1 MQFPRLIF
9 SVAVLALCQPAL
21 LQAQDDAGPATNP
34 LIVGGEPVP
43 DIADTPWQV
52 ALVSG
57 GAARNQFCG
66 GSLVAETWVLTAAH
80 CVDNFAVDM
89 NPARLE
95 VVAGTLEYAS
105 GGEQIGVTEIVVH
118 PNWNDDTMDHDAA
131 LLRLASPATLGPADR
146 ADGRRRRRC
155 RSGSTCGSA
164 AGARPPKGDRDR
176 TSCSS
181 SRFRSCSTDECNA
194 PESYDGAITDAMFC
208 AGGREGGIDSCQ
220 GDSGGPVDDGEKL
233 VGVVSWGHGCAR
245 RLKYGVYTRVSTVS
259 EWANEMIAD
268 EMTAK

>member
-105 GGEQIGVTEIVVH
+105 GGEQIGVTEISSI
-118 PNWNDDTMDHDAA
+118 PTGTTTRWTMT
-131 LLRLASPATLGPADR
+131 RRCFGSR
-146 ADGRRRRRC
+146 ARRRSVS
-155 RSGSTCGSA
+155 RS
-164 AGARPPKGDRDR
+164 
-176 TSCSS
+176 
-181 SRFRSCSTDECNA
+181 
-194 PESYDGAITDAMFC
+194 
-208 AGGREGGIDSCQ
+208 
-220 GDSGGPVDDGEKL
+220 L
-233 VGVVSWGHGCAR
+233 
-245 RLKYGVYTRVSTVS
+245 
-259 EWANEMIAD
+259 
-268 EMTAK
+268 

>member
-105 GGEQIGVTEIVVH
+105 GGEQIGVTEILVH

-131 LLRLASPATLGPADR
+131 LLRLASPATLGQPIELM
-146 ADGRRRRRC
+146 
-155 RSGSTCGSA
+155 
-164 AGARPPKGDRDR
+164 AG
-176 TSCSS
+176 
-181 SRFRSCSTDECNA
+181 
-194 PESYDGAITDAMFC
+194 
-208 AGGREGGIDSCQ
+208 
-220 GDSGGPVDDGEKL
+220 DDGGAGRGQRAGQRL
-233 VGVVSWGHGCAR
+233 GRDLR
-245 RLKYGVYTRVSTVS
+245 RGTGIGRAAFRRGSGRVDRRVQRPG
-259 EWANEMIAD
+259 EL
-268 EMTAK
+268 

>member
-9 SVAVLALCQPAL
+9 LVAVLALCQPAL

-95 VVAGTLEYAS
+95 VVAGTLEYAT
-105 GGEQIGVTEIVVH
+105 GGEQVGVTEILVH
-118 PNWNDDTMDHDAA
+118 PNWDDDTMDHDAA
-131 LLRLASPATLGPADR
+131 LLRLASPATLGQPIELMAGDEAVPVGVNVRVSGWGATSEGGPGSDELLFRRGSGRVDR
-146 ADGRRRRRC
+146 GMQRPGELWRRDHRGDVLRRRPGWRHQLL
-155 RSGSTCGSA
+155 
-164 AGARPPKGDRDR
+164 P
-176 TSCSS
+176 
-181 SRFRSCSTDECNA
+181 
-194 PESYDGAITDAMFC
+194 
-208 AGGREGGIDSCQ
+208 

-245 RLKYGVYTRVSTVS
+245 RLKYGVYTRVSTVT